1 MTVSVDVLG
10 VVTMS
15 DLTRRVEAAYAQQ
28 LHGPLRKW
36 FTGFVRTFTPTFG
49 LGGGPSPGSASLRIA
64 EAARLGLEERLAVP
78 QRIYEKWGDRV
89 HVVFDEFQDVLRVDG
104 EPAAVIRSVIQH
116 HVDAASYVFVGSE
129 LGMMEQIFDR
139 SPAWPFQ
146 TAPVLLHQLESEDL
160 GDYVRIRFER
170 TGKEVAA
177 DALGAYLRVVE
188 GHPQRAM
195 LVAHHW
201 WGATRRVGGVTELDT
216 AIVTVTNQANGEL
229 TQLWSGLTAVDSRC
243 VVAIATGVSPY
254 SARIGPGE
262 APSRSR
268 WRGSR
273 TRASSHGGAPTSGIS
288 STRSSPN
295 GSWLAPRLA
304 SELTMGRHQHP
315 GHTGPGESV
324 TAPTKPMP
332 GGGARIRTGV
342 RGFAGPCLNHSATPP
357 ADR

>member
-1 MTVSVDVLG
+1 MELAEAGINARLVAPRRYGKTSILGHVQKNLENRDWVTVSVDVLG

-116 HVDAASYVFVGSE
+116 HGDAASYVFVGSE

-254 SARIGPGE
+254 SARIGPG
-262 APSRSR
+262 
-268 WRGSR
+268 
-273 TRASSHGGAPTSGIS
+273 GGAVQKSLARLEDQGVIARRRSNEWYLVDPLFAQWVVARTPTRFRTDDGTS
-288 STRSSPN
+288 SA
-295 GSWLAPRLA
+295 SWPHR
-304 SELTMGRHQHP
+304 
-315 GHTGPGESV
+315 
-324 TAPTKPMP
+324 
-332 GGGARIRTGV
+332 AR
-342 RGFAGPCLNHSATPP
+342 
-357 ADR
+357 